1 MLPALTALL
10 PFASKILDKVVPDPE
25 AKAKAQA
32 ELAQLQQS
40 GELARMANETKLYE
54 TEQNNLTDRLKAD
67 MGSDSWLSKNI
78 RPMTLIA
85 ILAGYFTFA
94 MMSAFGKDTNENYV
108 ELLGQ
113 WGMLIMSFY
122 FGGRTLEK
130 IIDMRAKK

>member
-1 MLPALTALL
+1 MLDALL
-10 PFASKILDKVVPDPE
+10 NVGGKLIDKLIPDPE
-25 AKAKAQA
+25 AKAKAQL
-32 ELAQLQQS
+32 ELAKLAQD
-40 GELARMANETKLYE
+40 GELARMANDSKLFE
-54 TEQNNLTDRLKAD
+54 TEQNNLTERLKAD

-94 MMSAFGKDTNENYV
+94 LMSAFGMDTNESYV
-108 ELLGQ
+108 QLLGQ

-130 IIDMRAKK
+130 IIDMKGKK

>member
-1 MLPALTALL
+1 MLFRSNVDLE
-10 PFASKILDKVVPDPE
+10 FYK
-25 AKAKAQA
+25 
-32 ELAQLQQS
+32 
-40 GELARMANETKLYE
+40 

-78 RPMTLIA
+78 RPMTLLF

-94 MMSAFGKDTNENYV
+94 MMSAFDYETRGNYV

-130 IIDMRAKK
+130 IMDMKGKK